1 MRKTA
6 VIGSRSIKHISDRTF
21 DALKL
26 QHVVSGGA
34 VGVDS
39 LAVDYAK
46 RNNIPFTEHLPDYE
60 TYGRYKAPKVRN
72 GIIAADCDEMV
83 AFWDG
88 VSGGSLDAISKARAL
103 NKPVRIYT
111 LNLDRKMWVRVD

>member
-6 VIGSRSIKHISDRTF
+6 VIGSRSIKHISDKTF

-34 VGVDS
+34 VGVDT

-46 RNNIPFTEHLPDYE
+46 RNKIAFTEHLPDYVIH
-60 TYGRYKAPKVRN
+60 GGKAPLKRN
-72 GIIAADCDEMV
+72 FLIIDDSDEVV

-88 VSGGSLDAISKARAL
+88 ISTGTMHAVSYARKQG
-103 NKPVRIYT
+103 KPVRIYT
-111 LNLDRKMWVRVD
+111 LSLDKSKWVRVD